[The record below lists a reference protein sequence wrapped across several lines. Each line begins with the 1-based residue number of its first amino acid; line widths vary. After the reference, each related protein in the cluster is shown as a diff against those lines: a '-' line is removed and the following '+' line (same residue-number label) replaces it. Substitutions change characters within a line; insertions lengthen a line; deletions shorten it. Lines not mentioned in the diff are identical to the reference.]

1 MEELKTQNYED
12 AVTQLSFDPEW
23 QTYLA
28 IGKINPNKLSRP
40 TRPFNELVI
49 SFLSE
54 FSRRIFQYTDLRSS
68 PDLAALGFW
77 CRRANLLEMAKSWDF
92 SKNVYGVGLVLHIPP
107 ANVPLNFVYSL
118 AIGLLSGNG
127 NVLRLPSELSNEGQ
141 IVVTEI
147 QSILTDP
154 EFGQLEEYI
163 CCVKFDRDEKFLRFL
178 SLTSDAR
185 IIWGGDQ
192 AVSYIKSLP
201 SKPRTVDISFANR
214 TSMALLNCKAVLG
227 ASDDALKVLARNFY
241 SDAFTFNQNACS
253 SPKLVVWLDNDDMDN
268 AKERFW
274 GAVKNIVDERYRL
287 EPIHSMD
294 RFVEICLVASGGIKV
309 SAIDNPLSPITR
321 IVLEDATQWHEL
333 TQLRFGVFIEASI
346 KETQEIHDLTNSE
359 VQTIG
364 YFGFAK
370 ELLLEV
376 FSSGQSPIPDRVVP
390 IGQALNFTTVWDGY
404 DLIRSLTRTQIIL

>member
-1 MEELKTQNYED
+1 M
-12 AVTQLSFDPEW
+12 TQLSFDPEW
-23 QTYLA
+23 QTYLT
-28 IGKINPNKLSRP
+28 IGKIDPYKLTRP
-40 TRPFNELVI
+40 IRPFNELVI

-54 FSRRIFQYTDLRSS
+54 FSRRIFQYPDLRSS

-118 AIGLLSGNG
+118 AIGLLSGNA

-141 IVVTEI
+141 LVVTEI
-147 QSILTDP
+147 ASILTAP
-154 EFGQLEEYI
+154 EFRQLEDYI

-178 SLTSDAR
+178 SLASDAR

-192 AVSYIKSLP
+192 AVNYIKSLP
-201 SKPRTVDISFANR
+201 SKPRAVDISFANR

-227 ASDDALKVLARNFY
+227 ASDDDLKVLARNFY

-253 SPKLVVWLDNDDMDN
+253 SPKLIVWLDNDDMDN

-274 GAVKNIVDERYRL
+274 GAVKNIVDEHYQL

-294 RFVEICLVASGGIKV
+294 RFAEICLVASGGVKV
-309 SAIDNPLSPITR
+309 ASIDNPLTPVTR
-321 IVLEDATQWHEL
+321 IVLEDATQWREL

-346 KETQEIHDLTNSE
+346 KETQEIHDFTNSE

-364 YFGFAK
+364 YFGFFK
-370 ELLLEV
+370 EFLSEV
-376 FSSGQSPIPDRVVP
+376 FSSGQSCIPDRVVP
-390 IGQALNFTTVWDGY
+390 IGQALNFTSVWDGY